1 MNKVMK
7 IIVVIIIVDLVVFG
21 GYFAYKLFFNRDSK
35 GTKEIFEWATIDE
48 NYYPQDVIEEYIK
61 NESSAQGLLPVSIRN
76 YGRNKDKLKQFKGT
90 KLAGPNEF
98 NIKMVYPDMEDWKLI
113 ELKYKDSQDR
123 EIHRAILYIYTRG
136 KWIVGDT
143 GSLMGGK

>member
-21 GYFAYKLFFNRDSK
+21 GYFAYKLFLKGDSK
-35 GTKEIFEWATIDE
+35 DNEEVFEWVTVDE
-48 NYYPQDVIEEYIK
+48 NYYSEDAIEEYIK
-61 NESSAQGLLPVSIRN
+61 NESSAQGLLPVSIKN
-76 YGRNKDKLKQFKGT
+76 YGKNKKVLKKFKGT

-98 NIKMVYPDMEDWKLI
+98 NIKMVYSDMEDWKLI

-123 EIHRAILYIYTRG
+123 EVHRTILYIYTDG
-136 KWIVGDT
+136 EWIVGDT
-143 GSLMGGK
+143 GSLMDN